1 MVNEESYYDL
11 QMEEDPISQ
20 VESPKANIG
29 RHQQCNSGS
38 SDFEVMVLQ
47 LPLPQKPWH
56 PWLQHYEKN
65 NIGGVQ
71 LTTLVLWIFSI
82 VERVIWKSKYKLYY
96 WLLYKPYNVPM
107 IERSE
112 WASYIYEQEVYKRE
126 VLRSHENEII

>member
-56 PWLQHYEKN
+56 P
-65 NIGGVQ
+65 
-71 LTTLVLWIFSI
+71 
-82 VERVIWKSKYKLYY
+82 
-96 WLLYKPYNVPM
+96 
-107 IERSE
+107 
-112 WASYIYEQEVYKRE
+112 
-126 VLRSHENEII
+126 